1 MITLTCMHKVDNVD
15 DSYCVTVKDY
25 DRTGNR
31 AVAYKTVCH
40 SCYKEYE
47 NSGDLF
53 YKDDDAL
60 SWLMGRE

>member
-1 MITLTCMHKVDNVD
+1 MITLTCMHKVDNFD

-25 DRTGNR
+25 DKTGNR

-47 NSGDLF
+47 ISGELF
-53 YKDDDAL
+53 YDDNDAFT
-60 SWLMGRE
+60 WLMGRQ